1 MKHPY
6 RASTSSVS
14 SDEVLMHVQRFESPL
29 TAPFRLAQSDI
40 KLAYRYSIPPS
51 SPLEYDR
58 AWLGEHTEE
67 VEQTDETSHADDKD
81 QPPIPE
87 AGPSADVEGTSP
99 PRKISRFRTLS
110 HSALRSIR
118 KHPLII
124 PPVPTSPH
132 PETES
137 TTSGWDETDS
147 SSSLAA
153 ADDTDSSAASVAD
166 NTETGTNN
174 DMPLVELFPSTEI
187 LVPPLL
193 TDDSEPSPAT
203 SSPAPKSLVFRIK
216 GKNDAAL
223 DQPPVPIPYT
233 TRQSE
238 RSLANKKHDVWRH
251 RVANIMCL

>member
-6 RASTSSVS
+6 NASTSSVS
-14 SDEVLMHVQRFESPL
+14 SDE
-29 TAPFRLAQSDI
+29 SDI

-51 SPLEYDR
+51 SPLEYER
-58 AWLGEHTEE
+58 AWLGERSEQT
-67 VEQTDETSHADDKD
+67 EQTDETNRPEPKE

-87 AGPSADVEGTSP
+87 AGPSAAVEGPSQ

-118 KHPLII
+118 KTRHPLVI
-124 PPVPTSPH
+124 PPVPTVPNI
-132 PETES
+132 ETGS

-147 SSSLAA
+147 SSSLAV

-166 NTETGTNN
+166 NTETRANN
-174 DMPLVELFPSTEI
+174 HEMPRVELFPSSEI
-187 LVPPLL
+187 LVPPLP
-193 TDDSEPSPAT
+193 TDDSMPSPAN

-223 DQPPVPIPYT
+223 DQPPVPIPYA

-238 RSLANKKHDVWRH
+238 RSLANKKHDMWRH
-251 RVANIMCL
+251 RIANIMCL